1 MRRDA
6 ESRPLCRRCTIAVD
20 ERDQCNICEKY
31 SCAECRCACFAQS
44 KLRSSEVEVMSAW
57 DFASQAR
64 AHEREKIAEW
74 LEKEGFPA
82 LAARVRLKEHILL
95 APRKRFGY
103 SR

>member
-1 MRRDA
+1 MLRDT
-6 ESRPLCRRCTIAVD
+6 ESRPLCRRCTTAVD
-20 ERDQCNICEKY
+20 EPDQCDACEKY
-31 SCAECRCACFAQS
+31 SCVECRCACFS
-44 KLRSSEVEVMSAW
+44 GPKFEVTSAW
-57 DFASQAR
+57 DFAHEAR

-95 APRKRFGY
+95 VPRKRLDY